1 MRGKQQPPT
10 AFPYP
15 LLSVCDKGQ
24 SQKVNPELLTLPSGS
39 FHLHSV
45 ATPDGSRQ
53 CGGPAIRVGGNVGA
67 ETQHPNRPEKGAG
80 QRTPRTLVASW
91 SVDLGGTWMTSV

>member
-1 MRGKQQPPT
+1 MRGKQQPPA
-10 AFPYP
+10 AFPYL
-15 LLSVCDKGQ
+15 LLSVCGKRQ

-53 CGGPAIRVGGNVGA
+53 WGPAIRVEGSVGA

-80 QRTPRTLVASW
+80 LRTPRTLVASW